1 MKLNLNV
8 FNWSLIPL
16 FLAANKK
23 AELISVQVCSN
34 VTTIYWE
41 KTLGICNEWVCV
53 AF

>member
-8 FNWSLIPL
+8 FNWS
-16 FLAANKK
+16 FAWHSTAANKK

-34 VTTIYWE
+34 VTTVYWE